1 MQIKILNITDNLD
14 GSANL
19 EIEYP
24 IEFREI
30 VRNYYSRKRC
40 TDKLIEKF
48 IIEGLENYI
57 NKYEVK

>member
-1 MQIKILNITDNLD
+1 MKIEILNIIENSD
-14 GSANL
+14 GSATL

-24 IEFREI
+24 VEFRNI
-30 VRNYYSRKRC
+30 VRNYYNRKRC